1 MEIDDFLKVA
11 IESDASDL
19 HIKAGNYPI
28 VRIHG
33 KLNPL
38 TQFPRLSP
46 NNTFELANQVLNEHQ
61 KEKLNQ
67 DLDID
72 LAYSLP
78 GFGRFRGS
86 VYHQRGSL
94 ALVMRII
101 PLEVKTI
108 RELLL
113 PEVIEKIAQE
123 PRGLVMVTGTTG
135 SGKTTTL
142 AAMIDH
148 INMQR
153 KENIITVEDPIE
165 YLHRDKKSTIS
176 QREVGVD
183 VTNFSRGLR
192 ASLREDPDVILV
204 GEMRDRETIET
215 ALLASETGH
224 LVMSTLHT
232 LDAPETINRIVSV
245 FAPHHQRQIRLQ
257 LASIIKACI
266 SMRLIPRKDGQGR
279 VPACEVM
286 INTPYIQ
293 ECINDRE
300 KTLLIR
306 DAIAAGVSQ
315 YGMQTFDQSIYQLY
329 KDGYISYEQGLR
341 YSSSPDNFKLRV
353 MGIRST
359 LDVALEDM
367 ESEMSTIER
376 PNEEVKEE
384 EEELEVAE
392 KASKEEEKEDKE
404 KS

>member
-1 MEIDDFLKVA
+1 MDIDDLLKVA
-11 IESDASDL
+11 IENDASDL

-33 KLNPL
+33 KLKPL

-46 NNTFELANQVLNEHQ
+46 NNTYELAQQVLNEHQ
-61 KEKLNQ
+61 KEKLKE
-67 DLDID
+67 DLDLD

-108 RELLL
+108 QSLLL
-113 PEVIEKIAQE
+113 PEVIERIAME
-123 PRGLVMVTGTTG
+123 PRGLIMVTGTTG

-142 AAMIDH
+142 AAMIDY
-148 INMQR
+148 INTHR

-176 QREVGVD
+176 QREVGMD
-183 VTNFSRGLR
+183 VSDFSRGLR

-257 LASIIKACI
+257 LASIVRACI

-279 VPACEVM
+279 VPAVEVM
-286 INTPYIQ
+286 INTPYIS
-293 ECINDRE
+293 ECISDRE
-300 KTLLIR
+300 KTALIR

-367 ESEMSTIER
+367 EKEMSKVER
-376 PNEEVKEE
+376 PATEVRIEE
-384 EEELEVAE
+384 EEVETVE
-392 KASKEEEKEDKE
+392 KGRKEDE
-404 KS
+404 

>member
-1 MEIDDFLKVA
+1 MDIDEFLKVA

-28 VRIHG
+28 IRIHG
-33 KLNPL
+33 KLQPL

-61 KEKLNQ
+61 KEKLNT

-101 PLEVKTI
+101 PLEVKPI
-108 RELLL
+108 RDLLL
-113 PEVIEKIAQE
+113 PKSIEKIALE
-123 PRGLVMVTGTTG
+123 LRGLVMVTGTTG

-142 AAMIDH
+142 ASMIDH
-148 INMQR
+148 INTHR
-153 KENIITVEDPIE
+153 KENIITIEDPIE

-176 QREVGVD
+176 QREVGLD
-183 VTNFSRGLR
+183 VTDFSRGLR

-232 LDAPETINRIVSV
+232 LDASETINRIVTV
-245 FAPHHQRQIRLQ
+245 FAPHHQRQVRLQ

-279 VPACEVM
+279 VPACEIM

-293 ECINDRE
+293 ECINDRD

-376 PNEEVKEE
+376 PDEEVKEE
-384 EEELEVAE
+384 EEELETAE
-392 KASKEEEKEDKE
+392 KESKDEKEDKE

>member
-1 MEIDDFLKVA
+1 MEIDDLLKVA
-11 IESDASDL
+11 IENDASDL

-33 KLNPL
+33 KLKPL

-46 NNTFELANQVLNEHQ
+46 NNTFELAHQVLNEHQ
-61 KEKLNQ
+61 KEKLKA
-67 DLDID
+67 DLDLD

-108 RELLL
+108 QSLLL
-113 PEVIEKIAQE
+113 PEVIEKIAME

-148 INMQR
+148 INTNR

-176 QREVGVD
+176 QREVGMDVVD
-183 VTNFSRGLR
+183 FSRGLR

-257 LASIIKACI
+257 LASIVRACI

-279 VPACEVM
+279 VPAVEVM
-286 INTPYIQ
+286 INTPYIS
-293 ECINDRE
+293 ECISDRE
-300 KTLLIR
+300 KTALIR

-367 ESEMSTIER
+367 EKEMGRVER
-376 PNEEVKEE
+376 RHEEPKIE
-384 EEELEVAE
+384 EEELETAE
-392 KASKEEEKEDKE
+392 KERKKDK
-404 KS
+404 

>member
-1 MEIDDFLKVA
+1 MDIDELLKIA
-11 IESDASDL
+11 IENDASDL

-28 VRIHG
+28 IRIHG
-33 KLNPL
+33 KLKPL
-38 TQFPRLSP
+38 TQFPKLSP
-46 NNTFELANQVLNEHQ
+46 NNTYELSHQVLGDHQ
-61 KEKLNQ
+61 KEKLRE
-67 DLDID
+67 DLDLD

-101 PLEVKTI
+101 PLEIKTI
-108 RELLL
+108 RDLLL
-113 PEVIEKIAQE
+113 PEIIEKIALE
-123 PRGLVMVTGTTG
+123 PRGLVLVTGTTG

-148 INMQR
+148 INMYR
-153 KENIITVEDPIE
+153 KENIITIEDPIE
-165 YLHRDKKSTIS
+165 YLHRDKKSTIA
-176 QREVGVD
+176 QREVGMD
-183 VTNFSRGLR
+183 VCDFARGLR

-204 GEMRDRETIET
+204 GEMRDKETIET
-215 ALLASETGH
+215 ALLAAETGH

-279 VPACEVM
+279 VPAVEVM
-286 INTPYIQ
+286 INTPYIS

-341 YSSSPDNFKLRV
+341 FSSSPDNFKLRV

-359 LDVALEDM
+359 LDVAMEDM
-367 ESEMSTIER
+367 EREMSRIER
-376 PNEEVKEE
+376 PYTEIKEE
-384 EEELEVAE
+384 EEVSELAE
-392 KASKEEEKEDKE
+392 KEKTKEKEEAKE
-404 KS
+404 

>member
-1 MEIDDFLKVA
+1 MDIDEFLKVA

-28 VRIHG
+28 IRIHG
-33 KLNPL
+33 KLHPL

-61 KEKLNQ
+61 KEKLNN

-86 VYHQRGSL
+86 VYNQRGSL

-108 RELLL
+108 RDLLL
-113 PEVIEKIAQE
+113 PEAIEKIALE

-148 INMQR
+148 INIHR

-183 VTNFSRGLR
+183 VLNFSRGLR

-306 DAIAAGVSQ
+306 DAIASGVSQ

-367 ESEMSTIER
+367 ESEMTSIER
-376 PNEEVKEE
+376 PAEEVKEE
-384 EEELEVAE
+384 EEDVETAD
-392 KASKEEEKEDKE
+392 KDSKGKKEDKK

>member
-1 MEIDDFLKVA
+1 MDIDEFLKVA

-33 KLNPL
+33 KLHPL

-61 KEKLNQ
+61 KEKLNT

-101 PLEVKTI
+101 PLEVKPI
-108 RELLL
+108 RDLLL
-113 PEVIEKIAQE
+113 PKSIEKIALE
-123 PRGLVMVTGTTG
+123 LRGLVLVTGTTG

-142 AAMIDH
+142 ASMIDH
-148 INMQR
+148 INTHR
-153 KENIITVEDPIE
+153 KENIITIEDPIE
-165 YLHRDKKSTIS
+165 YLHRDKQSTIS
-176 QREVGVD
+176 QREVGLD
-183 VTNFSRGLR
+183 VTDFSRGLR

-232 LDAPETINRIVSV
+232 LDASETINRIVTV
-245 FAPHHQRQIRLQ
+245 FAPHHQRQVRLQ

-279 VPACEVM
+279 VPACEIM

-293 ECINDRE
+293 ECINDRD

-376 PNEEVKEE
+376 PDEEVKEE
-384 EEELEVAE
+384 EEELETAE
-392 KASKEEEKEDKE
+392 KESKDEKEDKE

>member
-1 MEIDDFLKVA
+1 MEIDELLKIA
-11 IESDASDL
+11 IENDASDL

-28 VRIHG
+28 IRIHG
-33 KLNPL
+33 KLKPL
-38 TQFPRLSP
+38 TQFTRLSP
-46 NNTFELANQVLNEHQ
+46 NNTYELAQQVLGDHQ
-61 KEKLNQ
+61 KVKLKEEL
-67 DLDID
+67 DLD

-101 PLEVKTI
+101 PLEIKTI

-113 PEVIEKIAQE
+113 PEVIEKIALE
-123 PRGLVMVTGTTG
+123 PRGLVLVTGTTG

-148 INMQR
+148 INMYR
-153 KENIITVEDPIE
+153 KENIITIEDPIE
-165 YLHRDKKSTIS
+165 YLHRDKKSTIA
-176 QREVGVD
+176 QREVGMD
-183 VTNFSRGLR
+183 VNDFARGLR

-215 ALLASETGH
+215 ALLAAETGH

-232 LDAPETINRIVSV
+232 LDSPETINRIVSV

-257 LASIIKACI
+257 LASIIRACI

-279 VPACEVM
+279 VPAVEVM
-286 INTPYIQ
+286 INTPYIS

-306 DAIAAGVSQ
+306 DAIASGVSQ

-353 MGIRST
+353 MGVRST
-359 LDVALEDM
+359 LDVAMEDM
-367 ESEMSTIER
+367 EKDMSKIER
-376 PNEEVKEE
+376 PHVEVREE
-384 EEELEVAE
+384 EEEASELAE
-392 KASKEEEKEDKE
+392 KEETKEKEEAKK
-404 KS
+404 